1 MMHSSK
7 RNIIQTMLCCVIVS
21 LLFATLTGCTTRFM
35 SVKEGDFDVTL
46 HPELKGA
53 EYNMKENSS
62 IRRVAVNIHKIE
74 NQKTKLSKVW
84 TGSAF
89 VCDGDVYCSD
99 DVAADEI
106 LEPGRADIS
115 YVFKSWPVS
124 ISLEWLEKSQ
134 IRFISYG
141 FGLDPAPYGK
151 VSVGLNGRWGEIGM
165 AAYLGF
171 DYSNTNYVY
180 EGISAS
186 GCNIQ
191 TCPEPTHDIS
201 SYNNEQFHL
210 RGGFGG
216 YASVFFGSFALT
228 YSPSVQSPWLWT
240 IELGGDPSG
249 FADWIPPSEYELTFE
264 FPFYFSHYFGFTWT
278 YREKMQF
285 SAGLTVVNGIQL
297 KERLYFGSGSI
308 AYLF

>member
-1 MMHSSK
+1 MMYSSK
-7 RNIIQTMLCCVIVS
+7 RNIIQTMLCCVIMS
-21 LLFATLTGCTTRFM
+21 LLFASLTGCTTRFM

-84 TGSAF
+84 TGAAV
-89 VCDGDVYCSD
+89 VCDGEAHCGSRTDYS
-99 DVAADEI
+99 EK

-151 VSVGLNGRWGEIGM
+151 VSVGLNGRWGEMGM

-171 DYSNTNYVY
+171 DYSNTSYTY

-186 GCNIQ
+186 TPFIQ
-191 TCPEPTHDIS
+191 SWDEPTHDNS
-201 SYNNEQFHL
+201 SYNGYQFHL

-216 YASVFFGSFALT
+216 YASVFFGPVALT

-240 IELGGDPSG
+240 SELGGDPAGYS
-249 FADWIPPSEYELTFE
+249 DLIPPDEYELTFE
-264 FPFYFSHYFGFTWT
+264 FPFYFSHYFGVTWT
-278 YREKMQF
+278 YREKIQF